1 MPKRILI
8 TAALVTA
15 ALAVPLWLARDPIVA
30 VRVATATRG
39 PLAMKV
45 ATNGTVEP
53 IDDVEVRARLDGR
66 VLEIHEAGDRV
77 AAGDVVVHIDPAP
90 TAAALQASRSQQLEA
105 EEALRAAR
113 DHLARTERTYA
124 LDIRLNR
131 ENALA
136 RERLVESESTLNEAR
151 ARVAFLEQEVPLRVE
166 SLGLKIADL
175 ESQLAA
181 TAVAAPIAGTVYH
194 ATAETGEVVQR
205 GQLLVAL
212 ADLARLQ
219 VRTNVDQVDLGKVRV
234 GNPIEVFANAY
245 PDRIWGGRITEIVPR
260 VEMRQNRA
268 VAEAVAEVVAPVDG
282 LVPGMNVDVEI
293 VVRTAENVLQV
304 PSEAIFAAG
313 EGPFVYRVEAG
324 RIVARPVTLGL
335 SSFDAVEIT
344 RGIEAGDVV
353 VLGPAAALRDG
364 MRVTPRDDE
373 AGGDD

>member
-8 TAALVTA
+8 VVALVAA
-15 ALAVPLWLARDPIVA
+15 ALAVPLWLARDPVVA

-53 IDDVEVRARLDGR
+53 IDDFEVRARLDGR
-66 VLEIHEAGDRV
+66 VLEIREAGDSV
-77 AAGDVVVHIDPAP
+77 AAGDIVVRIDPGP
-90 TAAALQASRSQQLEA
+90 TAAALQASRSQRLEA

-124 LDIRLNR
+124 LDSRLHR
-131 ENALA
+131 ESALA

-151 ARVAFLEQEVPLRVE
+151 ARVGFLEQEVPLRLE
-166 SLGLKIADL
+166 SLALKIEDL
-175 ESQLAA
+175 ESQLDG
-181 TAVAAPIAGTVYH
+181 TAVVAPITGTVYH
-194 ATAETGEVVQR
+194 ATADAGEVVRR
-205 GQLLVAL
+205 GHLLVAL
-212 ADLARLQ
+212 ADLGRLQ
-219 VRTNVDQVDLGKVRV
+219 VRTNVDQVDLGKVRA

-245 PDRIWGGRITEIVPR
+245 PDRVWAGQITEIVPR
-260 VEMRQNRA
+260 VEMRENRA
-268 VAEAVAEVVAPVDG
+268 VAEAVAEIVAPVEG

-324 RIVARPVTLGL
+324 RIVARPVTIGL
-335 SSFDAVEIT
+335 SSFDAVEIA
-344 RGIEAGDVV
+344 RGIEADDVV

-364 MRVTPRDDE
+364 MRITPRDDE
-373 AGGDD
+373 ADGGD